1 MTPKYKIWD
10 TYRIGKTSYMVLNID
25 VGSFEFSKDTLC
37 YYTYDFTQQK
47 VRVFSVLGIDRKTEL
62 TAQ

>member
-10 TYRIGKTSYMVLNID
+10 TYTIGKTSYMVLDIAF
-25 VGSFEFSKDTLC
+25 GGYEFSKDIMC

-47 VRVFSVLGIDRKTEL
+47 VRVFSVLGIDRKTQEI
-62 TAQ
+62 